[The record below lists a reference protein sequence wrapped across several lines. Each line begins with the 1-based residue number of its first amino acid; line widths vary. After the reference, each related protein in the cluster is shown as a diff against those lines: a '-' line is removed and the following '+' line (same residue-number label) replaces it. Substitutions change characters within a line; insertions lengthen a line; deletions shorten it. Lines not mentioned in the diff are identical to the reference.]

1 MVVLAFIAFSIVLS
15 CRAHLVKRG
24 SQPEVG
30 KAAVPADAAADRVQN
45 RWTSLDDRQLTR
57 LLDDNAPC

>member
-1 MVVLAFIAFSIVLS
+1 MVVLAFIVFSVVVS
-15 CRAHLVKRG
+15 CRAHLVKRA

-30 KAAVPADAAADRVQN
+30 IAEVLADADRVQN

>member
-1 MVVLAFIAFSIVLS
+1 MVVLAFILFFLFLS
-15 CRAHLVKRG
+15 GWAHLAKGG
-24 SQPEVG
+24 SKSQVQ
-30 KAAVPADAAADRVQN
+30 AADVPADSARVQD